1 MPKDSKVIS
10 NKFKMKIN
18 SIVDGSRLQ
27 KEHQNLRNKIIQ
39 KKMMKMKSP
48 WKMLVTQEI
57 LRILTRL

>member
-1 MPKDSKVIS
+1 MTKDSKVIS
-10 NKFKMKIN
+10 NKFKTKIN

-48 WKMLVTQEI
+48 WKMLVTLEI